1 MGWYVVCV
9 QSGLDLERGR
19 AISDYV
25 KVVGLAACSIA
36 ISILMWRLR
45 PGSPPEFHLLGHN
58 HQQPRKPG
66 IVFPLYQYY
75 HQWGNRSHRERSG
88 RGLRAENPLFDLR
101 WVQRSLDDLNRHFLT
116 SKFLCFSL
124 QCPLYALDSTIKPK
138 MWNRRYLY
146 VLNLDVAGDHTFE
159 VVMLTKAVS
168 GFVSK

>member
-1 MGWYVVCV
+1 MSMMKRGSCRVGNGA
-9 QSGLDLERGR
+9 QAHKRARHDAIPSGLDLERGR

-101 WVQRSLDDLNRHFLT
+101 WVQRSLDT
-116 SKFLCFSL
+116 
-124 QCPLYALDSTIKPK
+124 
-138 MWNRRYLY
+138 
-146 VLNLDVAGDHTFE
+146 
-159 VVMLTKAVS
+159 
-168 GFVSK
+168 